1 MQIKY
6 GGWETVL
13 HTPVRK
19 IRRSVYAEKKT
30 GGFEFTG

>member
-1 MQIKY
+1 MAD
-6 GGWETVL
+6 GEGML